1 MSKSTQV
8 AKVDEVQAAIH
19 ATLKPKGFRKK
30 GRTFNRVT
38 GDGLTQ
44 VINLQMGAFDPPGTV
59 HIPGL
64 RENLYG
70 RFTVNL
76 GIYVPEV
83 ARLQGGGEAKGFV
96 QDYNCC
102 VRERLGSLVEK
113 RDVWWLIDATAEAIP
128 DVLARLERDGLPF
141 LERFGSRDAILRELE
156 DPRNDAMAPAQR
168 IVRAI
173 ILFERGATAA
183 AKDLLAQQALETR
196 NPGHPAYVRSLAE
209 RLGIPLE

>member
-8 AKVDEVQAAIH
+8 ANADVVQGALHTA
-19 ATLKPKGFRKK
+19 LKPRGFRKK

-38 GDGLTQ
+38 DDGLTQ
-44 VINLQMGAFDPPGTV
+44 VINLQMGSYDPPGTV
-59 HIPGL
+59 HVPGL

-76 GIYVPEV
+76 GVYVPEV
-83 ARLQGGGEAKGFV
+83 ARMHGGGEAKGVV
-96 QDYNCC
+96 QEYQCC
-102 VRERLGSLVEK
+102 VRERLGSLAEK
-113 RDVWWLIDATAEAIP
+113 RDVWWLVDAPATVIP

-141 LERFGSRDAILRELE
+141 LERFRSRDSILRELE
-156 DPRNDAMAPAQR
+156 DPRNETVAVPHR

-173 ILFERGATAA
+173 ILVERGATAA
-183 AKDLLAQQALETR
+183 ARDLLAVQALETG